1 MSRRRGAGWIP
12 RPADLEEGR
21 QALARFAKDGH
32 RAAEVIDEIGALIK
46 KAPPRKDR
54 LEINGAIHEVIALT
68 RGGSG
73 EERRLGADGTHGRLA
88 AH

>member
-1 MSRRRGAGWIP
+1 
-12 RPADLEEGR
+12 
-21 QALARFAKDGH
+21 
-32 RAAEVIDEIGALIK
+32 VIDEIGALIK